1 MGPASACVLRQAF
14 CLKLALCLVNCTHEC
29 LLDVPSVLPHLPCTA
44 AEAALCLPTP
54 AGGGLFTTTNPE
66 IRRVVPDVKGRTKVK
81 LVYVVLEAQYQS
93 ALTQAVRNINA
104 GRDNVRA
111 AWPAWQGSRSAGWCP
126 DAA

>member
-1 MGPASACVLRQAF
+1 MSLPAS
-14 CLKLALCLVNCTHEC
+14 
-29 LLDVPSVLPHLPCTA
+29 
-44 AEAALCLPTP
+44 

-66 IRRVVPDVKGRTKVK
+66 IRRVVPDVRGRTKVK

-111 AWPAWQGSRSAGWCP
+111 AWTAWQGSRYAEWHFDLTP
-126 DAA
+126 A